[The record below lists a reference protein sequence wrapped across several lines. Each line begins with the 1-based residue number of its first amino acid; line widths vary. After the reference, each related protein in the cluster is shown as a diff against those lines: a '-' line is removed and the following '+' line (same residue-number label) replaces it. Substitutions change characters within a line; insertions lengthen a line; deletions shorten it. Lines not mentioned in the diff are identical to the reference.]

1 MLTIAT
7 KSHKRKSAPRV
18 LPERG
23 IQDGLKRTDK
33 NVDGLGNGKRT
44 ARFHNDSIIDDS
56 KNVDGLGN
64 GKRTARFFN
73 DSNIDDTNR
82 EACKGCGRLFK
93 KGRGLKIH
101 HTKSGCLKTKVQQ
114 RKFYKS
120 EVEVTQDSNHSSDS
134 SQVGP
139 REATQIVAEDIE
151 LDSSPIEPN
160 KTAEKESV
168 DRKEEEMEI
177 AVEEEVYKEVQEWIV
192 KMEESNSAVGERKKK
207 KKKKEE
213 EKKNKDIRTWL
224 VTEHNGKEV
233 KDSRTVVVN
242 VEGKEAQ
249 EKEEKMQDYRVVVKK
264 QGKEQL
270 SEKTSLRQGQKSKE
284 VDIRNW
290 FEEKEP
296 VKEKVCKELGE
307 QSGKDTRR
315 VVKNDSSTVSSHINE
330 GPDEE
335 VLATH
340 GLHLKRCDMKTLQ
353 GQNYLNDQIID
364 EYMRLVQQRN
374 ETHPELPKVIAC
386 TTFLYTQL
394 KTFGLE
400 EGCRRTRR
408 WIKEDLT
415 QKDFVLFP
423 IHHNDHWS
431 LVVAE
436 PKRKVV
442 HYLDSINGSR
452 YRSAAPGR
460 IRGYMERLH
469 ERKGEQVKYK
479 IRIRKDPPLQE
490 NGVDC
495 GVFTCLYAERLTRK
509 AGMNFKQADIPQA
522 RERMMEEL
530 LQGRLQQEDDTS
542 NRETQKE
549 PDREKEKKGQQR
561 PAKARKA
568 QKKPERAKS
577 EENKQRL
584 PKARKAEAQKNGG
597 AENTDRK
604 ERIEWP
610 KASSQ
615 DWENLD
621 ETLSEILRAQS
632 SAPENKA
639 VVHPAMIYALCK
651 ERYGVKEER
660 EKKKPKG
667 PSSRQRRCTR
677 LRKEI
682 NMLKQAYSEAAE
694 EEKEAVKQLQEE
706 KLKELRL
713 AKRAE
718 SLRKKRKAFAK
729 NCNAFLSQ
737 PFQFA
742 RNQLDPKLK
751 GKLES
756 SKEEVESFLQ
766 EVHGEKQDVERRCL
780 EDTPEHEEPQVEYD
794 RSVPSWHEFNRKL
807 RKARNKS
814 APGPN
819 GIPYLLY
826 KRCPKV
832 SRLLFGYLK
841 GLWRKNVVSKAWRK
855 AEGLFIPKEE
865 GATEIGKFRTISLL
879 NVEGKL
885 FFGMKSDR
893 LTQYV
898 LANRYIDESVQKGGV
913 PGVSGCLEHTSL
925 LSQLIREAREGR
937 KNLVVTWLDIANAYG
952 SIPHSL
958 IMGSLRKAH
967 VPEEEVSLVE
977 SYYSDVQIRF
987 STKGFTTEWQKL
999 EKGIV
1004 TGCTLSVI
1012 LFSLAMTMLVASAK
1026 NETKGPKTESGQ
1038 RQENA
1043 RLFMDDIATT
1053 TENLVQTKHLLDNL
1067 ARKLEGG
1074 GLEVRPDKCRSLV
1087 LIKGEISR
1095 RMPEINGSVISSV
1108 ADKPIKYL
1116 GKIYNGSLNDREQTE
1131 ETGKELRRNLKK
1143 LDRCRVPGKYKAWML
1158 QHMVLPRLMWPLTI
1172 YQVPA
1177 TKVTE
1182 MQRLIT
1188 AKLKKWLGLPRSLSV
1203 ECFYTTSGKLQ
1214 LPFSDLEEEMK
1225 AAKARLL
1232 TTLEEAKDP
1241 CVSNAGIQV
1250 DGGRKADTAQS
1261 IKEAREKLKME
1272 QIAGIPNRGREGLG
1286 MKPKKHFNSG
1296 SKTEKRNMI
1305 VEKVREA
1312 EEERRTV
1319 KMTGLAKQGSH
1330 MRWEVPA
1337 RKLSPREV
1345 VMMPED
1351 RLKFLVKSVY
1361 DLLPTPQ
1368 NKSIWFGEEEA
1379 RCRQCGENGSLTHIL
1394 SGCKVALADGKYKW
1408 RHDQVL
1414 KEIAL
1419 SVDEKRRKHNA
1430 APGEKGGGKIDF
1442 IRSGEKK
1449 KKAAPSPLRSY
1460 LDGAG
1465 DWSLKVD
1472 LDNRLRVPERVSE
1485 TNLRP
1490 DMLLISDSTKRMGI
1504 VELTVPSEERVEI
1517 AGEMKREKYQRI
1529 VQDGK
1534 ERGWTVRVWAV
1545 EVGYRGFPAASM
1557 ASFLKDIGLG
1567 GGERN
1572 RALRR
1577 IGDAAESGSRAIWR
1591 WSCM

>member
-1 MLTIAT
+1 MG
-7 KSHKRKSAPRV
+7 H
-18 LPERG
+18 
-23 IQDGLKRTDK
+23 
-33 NVDGLGNGKRT
+33 
-44 ARFHNDSIIDDS
+44 
-56 KNVDGLGN
+56 
-64 GKRTARFFN
+64 
-73 DSNIDDTNR
+73 
-82 EACKGCGRLFK
+82 
-93 KGRGLKIH
+93 
-101 HTKSGCLKTKVQQ
+101 
-114 RKFYKS
+114 
-120 EVEVTQDSNHSSDS
+120 
-134 SQVGP
+134 
-139 REATQIVAEDIE
+139 REATIVAKETVP
-151 LDSSPIEPN
+151 DSSPIEQN
-160 KTAEKESV
+160 KTAKQK
-168 DRKEEEMEI
+168 DRKRKEEGIEI
-177 AVEEEVYKEVQEWIV
+177 EVEEGVYKEVQEWIV
-192 KMEESNSAVGERKKK
+192 KMEGE
-207 KKKKEE
+207 KKKE
-213 EKKNKDIRTWL
+213 DIRTWL
-224 VTEHNGKEV
+224 VAGKDA
-233 KDSRTVVVN
+233 KDSRTT
-242 VEGKEAQ
+242 K
-249 EKEEKMQDYRVVVKK
+249 VK
-264 QGKEQL
+264 
-270 SEKTSLRQGQKSKE
+270 
-284 VDIRNW
+284 VD
-290 FEEKEP
+290 
-296 VKEKVCKELGE
+296 KEKVCKGE
-307 QSGKDTRR
+307 RTEDTRMVVRGKAKEKVSQKTREKHGQRDRVREKSVDIKNWFEVVQVKVPDIKKEESGNFGKESEMDTRR
-315 VVKNDSSTVSSHINE
+315 VVVKESVAESSHINE
-330 GPDEE
+330 GPEEE
-335 VLATH
+335 VLARH

-353 GQNYLNDQIID
+353 GQNYLNDKIID

-374 ETHPELPKVIAC
+374 ETNPEFPKVKAC

-400 EGCRRTRR
+400 KGCRRTRR

-415 QKDFVLFP
+415 KKDFILFP
-423 IHHNDHWS
+423 IHNNDHWS
-431 LVVAE
+431 LVVVE
-436 PKRKVV
+436 TGGKVV

-452 YRSAAPGR
+452 YSSAAPGM
-460 IRGYMERLH
+460 IRRYMERLH
-469 ERKGEQVKYK
+469 AQKGEKVKYK
-479 IRIRKDPPLQE
+479 VRIRKDAPLQE

-495 GVFTCLYAERLTRK
+495 GVFTCQYAERITRK
-509 AGMNFKQADIPQA
+509 VGMNFKQTDLAQA
-522 RERMMEEL
+522 RERMTAEL
-530 LQGRLQQEDDTS
+530 LQGRLQKEELRSQYAEK
-542 NRETQKE
+542 KE
-549 PDREKEKKGQQR
+549 PEKK
-561 PAKARKA
+561 KI
-568 QKKPERAKS
+568 QKSKSKP
-577 EENKQRL
+577 
-584 PKARKAEAQKNGG
+584 RKAEAKKK
-597 AENTDRK
+597 ERTEETDRK
-604 ERIEWP
+604 ERINWP
-610 KASSQ
+610 KANSQ
-615 DWENLD
+615 EWVQLD
-621 ETLSEILRAQS
+621 ETLSEVLKAQS

-651 ERYGVKEER
+651 ERYGPKVEGEIQKS
-660 EKKKPKG
+660 KG
-667 PSSRQRRCTR
+667 PSKRQKKCIR

-682 NMLKQAYSEAAE
+682 NMLKQAYTEAAE
-694 EEKEAVKQLQEE
+694 EEKEAVKQLQED

-713 AKRAE
+713 SKRAE
-718 SLRKKRKAFAK
+718 SFRKKRKAYAR

-756 SKEEVESFLQ
+756 SKKEVENFLQ
-766 EVHGEKQDVERRCL
+766 EVHGKHEDVERSSL
-780 EDTPEHEEPQVEYD
+780 IDIPEYEEPQVEYN
-794 RSVPSWHEFNRKL
+794 SSLPSWHEFNRKL
-807 RKARNKS
+807 RKTRNKS

-819 GIPYLLY
+819 GVPYLLY

-832 SRLLFGYLK
+832 ARLMFGYLK
-841 GLWRKNVVSKAWRK
+841 GLWKKKAISKAWRK
-855 AEGLFIPKEE
+855 ADGIFIPKEE
-865 GATEIGKFRTISLL
+865 GAKEVRKFRTISLL
-879 NVEGKL
+879 NVEGKIYFAL
-885 FFGMKSDR
+885 KADR
-893 LTQYV
+893 LTQFIQG
-898 LANRYIDESVQKGGV
+898 NRYIDESIQKGGI

-925 LSQLIREAREGR
+925 LTQLIREAKTER

-987 STKGFTTEWQKL
+987 STKDFTTEWQKL

-1012 LFSLAMTMLVASAK
+1012 IFSLAMTMLVASAK

-1116 GKIYNGSLNDREQTE
+1116 GKTYNRSLNDREQTE
-1131 ETGKELRRNLKK
+1131 ETVKELKRSLKK

-1225 AAKARLL
+1225 ATKARLL
-1232 TTLEEAKDP
+1232 TTLEESEDP

-1261 IKEAREKLKME
+1261 VKEAKEKLKME

-1286 MKPKKHFNSG
+1286 MNPKKYYNSS
-1296 SKTEKRNMI
+1296 SKKERRTMI

-1337 RKLSPREV
+1337 RKLSPRDV
-1345 VMMPED
+1345 VTMPED
-1351 RLKFLVKSVY
+1351 RLKFLVKAVY

-1368 NKSIWFGEEEA
+1368 NKSRWFGEEEGK
-1379 RCRQCGENGSLTHIL
+1379 CRQCGEIGTLTHIL

-1414 KEIAL
+1414 KEIAF
-1419 SVDEKRRKHNA
+1419 SVDEKRRAHNA

-1442 IRSGEKK
+1442 VRPGEKRK
-1449 KKAAPSPLRSY
+1449 KSTPSPLRSY

-1472 LDNRLRVPERVSE
+1472 LDGRLRVPERVSE

-1490 DMLLISDSTKRMGI
+1490 DMLLVSNSTKRMGI
-1504 VELTVPSEERVEI
+1504 VELTVPSEERVEV

-1545 EVGYRGFPAASM
+1545 EVGCRGFPAASM

-1572 RALRR
+1572 RALGR
-1577 IGDAAESGSRAIWR
+1577 IGEAAESGSRAIWR